1 MRQPQF
7 ISIVVLG
14 IFAACGTRLVAAQT
28 QQNAAESAEYS
39 AYQAAHN
46 QENRQLRV
54 KLLVEFATKYPNSD
68 FLPDAYHDAYMTY
81 FLLGDSLATTEYVDK
96 FLVFRAKIDLSERLE
111 ALITRAKAFL
121 NGCVD
126 ADGRTPEGYRSAKA
140 AAQEAVE
147 VLAQLPESP
156 DCLQPKART
165 IAEFVEAPCFSQG
178 ERERTR
184 TLFNAVDRITESGLK
199 GENVQNTCMGSNLL
213 NLFIDSL
220 REQERQ
226 TPQVR

>member
-1 MRQPQF
+1 MRKQSAQQTCGNRLNWHCL
-7 ISIVVLG
+7 SGVG
-14 IFAACGTRLVAAQT
+14 I
-28 QQNAAESAEYS
+28 
-39 AYQAAHN
+39 
-46 QENRQLRV
+46 LRV
-54 KLLVEFATKYPNSD
+54 KLLVEFAAKYPNSD
-68 FLPDAYHDAYMTY
+68 FLPDAYRDAYMTY

-121 NGCVD
+121 NRCVD
-126 ADGRTPEGYRSAKA
+126 ADLRTPEAYRSAKA

-147 VLAQLPESP
+147 VLAQLPETP
-156 DCLQPKART
+156 ECLQPKART
-165 IAEFVEAPCFSQG
+165 IAEFVEGPCFSQG

-184 TLFNAVDRITESGLK
+184 TLFNAVYRITESGLK
-199 GENVQNTCMGSNLL
+199 GESVQNTCMDSNLF

-220 REQERQ
+220 REQERR